1 MFKRSPRTKPE
12 NATWALCEQPPV
24 CCVSR
29 RTRQSSVVG
38 LVVGFTDTCASAQGP
53 CVITSRG
60 GFVILGRHPQ
70 RECGSRRGD
79 DTRGDSSLGWVCAS
93 KVHDSTQTSCPAHG
107 AAQMHAHC
115 KRTPLLACWGASGR
129 GCVPQ
134 AHGPWLSHTHP
145 SAPRRGGVL
154 DSEWW
159 RLGRCGARGPGGP
172 TRRGGPA
179 REAPFFVFLR
189 PRVALA
195 VGALII
201 AGKRL
206 GLLRIERPP
215 ARVITRPER

>member
-1 MFKRSPRTKPE
+1 MRAAASMLRITPDASIF
-12 NATWALCEQPPV
+12 
-24 CCVSR
+24 CCRPGRRFHGHLRVSTGSMCDYR
-29 RTRQSSVVG
+29 PWSFRHLGEASTRKV
-38 LVVGFTDTCASAQGP
+38 
-53 CVITSRG
+53 
-60 GFVILGRHPQ
+60 Q
-70 RECGSRRGD
+70 RECASRRSD
-79 DTRGDSSLGWVCAS
+79 DTRGDSSLRWVCAS

-107 AAQMHAHC
+107 AAQMHAHR
-115 KRTPLLACWGASGR
+115 KRTPPPACWGASGR

-159 RLGRCGARGPGGP
+159 RLGRCGARGSGGP

-206 GLLRIERPP
+206 GLL
-215 ARVITRPER
+215 